1 MFQDFIEMMGGD
13 GKSRMSVDQRETQ
26 LAGKYKQLVLLLQ
39 VRYKELHRQ
48 NLSCVNEGFVLPDSV
63 QELLWVTLDLVK

>member
-1 MFQDFIEMMGGD
+1 MIQCELLLQDFLEMMGGD
-13 GKSRMSVDQRETQ
+13 GKSRMSLDQRETQ
-26 LAGKYKQLVLLLQ
+26 LASKYKQLVLLLQ

-63 QELLWVTLDLVK
+63 QELL